1 MKRDM
6 DLIRELMLKLESLP
20 MRPGGI
26 VLIKGDAEELQA
38 DGYSVDQIDY
48 HLALIREAGLIETPG
63 SGPIGGGFPFRRLTW
78 SGHDFLDSVRSPE
91 VWAKTKAGAYAAGGF
106 TVELLADLAKG
117 FIKKQIEDRTG
128 VKL

>member
-6 DLIRELMLKLESLP
+6 DLIRELMLKLENLP

-38 DGYSVDQIDY
+38 DGYSVDQIDS

-78 SGHDFLDSVRSPE
+78 SAHDILDSVRSPD
-91 VWAKTKAGAYAAGGF
+91 VWDKTKQVASAAGGF
-106 TVELLADLAKG
+106 TVELLVFAAKKYVEG
-117 FIKKQIEDRTG
+117 KIKGLIG
-128 VKL
+128 G